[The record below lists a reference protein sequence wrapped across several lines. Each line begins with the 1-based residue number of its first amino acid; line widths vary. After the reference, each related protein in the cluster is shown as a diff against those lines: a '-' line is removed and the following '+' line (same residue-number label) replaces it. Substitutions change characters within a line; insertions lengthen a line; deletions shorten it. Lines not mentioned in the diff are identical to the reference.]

1 MCLQPLVAL
10 CSGRIRHAT
19 SSIDSGARR
28 GAHTYQQVLPEPASH
43 GFHKA

>member
-10 CSGRIRHAT
+10 CSGRIRH
-19 SSIDSGARR
+19 DSGARR